1 MPQCVA
7 VLAKMNSTSASHAC
21 DMHPL
26 CVLSEQ
32 NVKTIVTVKDNFY
45 TEEKAGCDFVTH
57 QAQPLSP
64 ELSPGLLG

>member
-1 MPQCVA
+1 
-7 VLAKMNSTSASHAC
+7 
-21 DMHPL
+21 MHPL

-45 TEEKAGCDFVTH
+45 KEENAAWCDFAIH
-57 QAQPLSP
+57 QAQPLPP